1 MSEAK
6 PRWIVRSMAP
16 NKLAECAS
24 LVAAS
29 PFFQEYGV
37 DPDAIKKQLSQAM
50 ANPDSGS
57 CVLVALDP
65 DTDVMLGFS
74 WFIFAGAFARTDY
87 LRLICVREDSCGRGV
102 GRSLID
108 AFLCDYARSN
118 RELMLLVTSTNSR
131 ARAAYERLGFVHC
144 GTLPGYVR
152 PGVDECIY
160 FLRP

>member
-1 MSEAK
+1 
-6 PRWIVRSMAP
+6 MAS
-16 NKLAECAS
+16 NKLAECVS
-24 LVAAS
+24 LIAAS
-29 PFFQEYGV
+29 PFFQGYGV
-37 DPDAIKKQLSQAM
+37 DPDAISAQLFEATM
-50 ANPDSGS
+50 TPDSGS

-65 DTDVMLGFS
+65 DQDVLLGFA

-108 AFLCDYARSN
+108 AFLCGYARSN

-152 PGVDECIY
+152 SDADECIY